1 MEILGAIMHT
11 LKDIIHEWKRMDSSD
26 EFHDYLLKWYTP
38 IYDHACNFVGY
49 KRSGENENCY
59 S

>member
-1 MEILGAIMHT
+1 MHT